1 MSRAV
6 NLQPEDQFID
16 KVLRPTGWQDYVG
29 QEKIK
34 KNLGMILAAAK
45 KRKESADHLLFY
57 GPTGL
62 GKTTLATLVAKEM
75 GAELKVTAGPAL
87 QRAGELVAC
96 LSCLEERDIL
106 FIDEVHRLNR
116 SIEEILYPAME
127 SRKLHLVIGKG
138 LGSRMISIDVP
149 AFTLIAATTRPS
161 LLSSPLRSRFGAIFH
176 FDYYATEEIE
186 TIIQRSA
193 GLLGIKLEPEAI
205 IALAGVSRF
214 TPRAANRLLKRVRDF
229 AEVNNLKTINTG
241 IINEA
246 LKFLEIDSLGLESYE
261 RRLLETIIKKFNNC
275 PVGISTL
282 AAILGLEKGTIEE
295 IYEPYLIKIGL
306 LQRTPQGRIATE
318 KAYEH
323 LKLKI
328 KNNK

>member
-6 NLQPEDQFID
+6 NLKLEDQSID
-16 KVLRPTGWQDYVG
+16 KILRPTGWRDYIG

-34 KNLGMILAAAK
+34 KNLGLILTAAK

-75 GAELKVTAGPAL
+75 GAELKITAGPAL
-87 QRAGELVAC
+87 QRAGELAAC
-96 LSCLEERDIL
+96 LSSLEERDIL

-127 SRKLHLVIGKG
+127 SRKLHLIIGKG
-138 LGSRMISIDVP
+138 LGSRMISIELP

-176 FDYYATEEIE
+176 FDYYAVKEIE
-186 TIIQRSA
+186 IIIQRSA
-193 GLLGIKLEPEAI
+193 ELLRIKLDPEATT
-205 IALAGVSRF
+205 ALAGVSRF
-214 TPRAANRLLKRVRDF
+214 TPRAANQLLKRVRDF
-229 AEVNNLKTINTG
+229 AEVNNFRTINAG
-241 IINEA
+241 IIIEA
-246 LKFLEIDSLGLESYE
+246 LKFFEIDSLGLESYE
-261 RRLLETIIKKFNNC
+261 RRLLETVIKKFNNR
-275 PVGISTL
+275 PVGVNALT
-282 AAILGLEKGTIEE
+282 AVLGLDKGTIEE

-306 LQRTPQGRIATE
+306 LQRTALGRVATE
-318 KAYEH
+318 KAYKH
-323 LKLKI
+323 LGL
-328 KNNK
+328 

>member
-1 MSRAV
+1 MVRKRLKKSWHDFNGR
-6 NLQPEDQFID
+6 
-16 KVLRPTGWQDYVG
+16 
-29 QEKIK
+29 QEK
-34 KNLGMILAAAK
+34 
-45 KRKESADHLLFY
+45 KRIGRSSAFY

-75 GAELKVTAGPAL
+75 GVELKITAGPAL
-87 QRAGELVAC
+87 QRAGELAAC
-96 LSCLEERDIL
+96 LSSLEERDIL

-138 LGSRMISIDVP
+138 LGSRMISIDLP

-176 FDYYATEEIE
+176 FDYYSFEDIGI
-186 TIIQRSA
+186 IIQRSA
-193 GLLGIKLEPEAI
+193 ELLGIKLDQEAI

-229 AEVNNLKTINTG
+229 AEVNNLKSINID
-241 IINEA
+241 IIDEA

-261 RRLLETIIKKFNNC
+261 RRLLETVIKKFNNR
-275 PVGISTL
+275 PVGVSAL
-282 AAILGLEKGTIEE
+282 SAVLGLDKGTIEE
-295 IYEPYLIKIGL
+295 IYEPYLVKIGL
-306 LQRTPQGRIATE
+306 LQRTALGRVATE
-318 KAYEH
+318 KAYKH
-323 LKLKI
+323 LGL
-328 KNNK
+328 